1 MEKETDFEKVFEEVK
16 QRSISELFD
25 FLIIRSKS
33 KKGIEEWKA
42 TRTLA
47 ELGLAIFDFAEYM
60 KGENDATS

>member
-1 MEKETDFEKVFEEVK
+1 METDFEKVFEEVK

-33 KKGIEEWKA
+33 KTGIEQFKA
-42 TRTLA
+42 SRTLA

-60 KGENDATS
+60 KGENDA

>member
-1 MEKETDFEKVFEEVK
+1 MEKETDFEKVYEQVK
-16 QRSISELFD
+16 AKPISELFD

-47 ELGLAIFDFAEYM
+47 ELGLAIFDFAEYV
-60 KGENDATS
+60 KGENDA

>member
-1 MEKETDFEKVFEEVK
+1 MEDFEKVFEEVK

-33 KKGIEEWKA
+33 KKGIEQFKA
-42 TRTLA
+42 SRTLA

-60 KGENDATS
+60 KGENDA

>member
-33 KKGIEEWKA
+33 KKGIEQFKA
-42 TRTLA
+42 SRTLA
-47 ELGLAIFDFAEYM
+47 ELGLAIYDFAEYV
-60 KGENDATS
+60 KGENNA